1 MTTKLT
7 ESDLNA
13 AIRSDQLRE
22 EYWADYRPPLTRVQS
37 WTLAA
42 ALGFSVLTMICT
54 AGLFVMWL
62 MD

>member
-13 AIRSDQLRE
+13 AIRSDQMRE

-42 ALGFSVLTMICT
+42 ALGCSLLTMICT
-54 AGLFVMWL
+54 MGLFVMWL

>member
-13 AIRSDQLRE
+13 AIRRDQMRE
-22 EYWADYRPPLTRVQS
+22 AYWDEYRPRMTRVQS

-42 ALGFSVLTMICT
+42 ALVCSVLTMICT
-54 AGLFVMWL
+54 AGLFAMWL

>member
-13 AIRSDQLRE
+13 AIRADQMRE
-22 EYWADYRPPLTRVQS
+22 VYWEDYRPPMTRVQS
-37 WTLAA
+37 WTLVA
-42 ALGFSVLTMICT
+42 ALGASIVTMICT

-62 MD
+62 ME